1 MSAWADLH
9 HRAPLVAA
17 ERARGQEDPLEAPAE
32 TAEPLELAQS
42 EDRKTGG
49 WTEREGGREGAG
61 HMEEL

>member
-1 MSAWADLH
+1 M
-9 HRAPLVAA
+9 AA

-32 TAEPLELAQS
+32 TAEPLELVQS

-49 WTEREGGREGAG
+49 WTERERGREGAG

>member
-1 MSAWADLH
+1 M
-9 HRAPLVAA
+9 AA

-49 WTEREGGREGAG
+49 WTEREGGERGGRAYG
-61 HMEEL
+61 RAIASLSVYPYST